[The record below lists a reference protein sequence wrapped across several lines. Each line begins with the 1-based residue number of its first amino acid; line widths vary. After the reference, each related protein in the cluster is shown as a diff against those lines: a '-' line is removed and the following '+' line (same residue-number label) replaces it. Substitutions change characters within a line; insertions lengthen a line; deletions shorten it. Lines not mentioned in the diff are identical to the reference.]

1 MRYRQNTEGDIVFG
15 PPVIWRDSCRMLI
28 IVGGRSDD
36 RRPPSLPFP
45 LQKHRILYFI
55 IIWVNFHPIPP
66 TPQSLP
72 TSPLCP
78 AIPVSTFLS
87 TCESIVESLMPLP
100 ITGIECITNIQTF
113 FFIDIHQVITK
124 Y

>member
-45 LQKHRILYFI
+45 LQKHRVFHFI
-55 IIWVNFHPIPP
+55 IIWANFHPIAL
-66 TPQSLP
+66 TPQSTP
-72 TSPLCP
+72 TSLLCLANP
-78 AIPVSTFLS
+78 MSTFLW
-87 TCESIVESLMPLP
+87 T
-100 ITGIECITNIQTF
+100 
-113 FFIDIHQVITK
+113 
-124 Y
+124 